1 MQNSTARLIASFKAL
16 ADPVR
21 LRITAL
27 CARGECSVSELT
39 QVMGESQPRVS
50 QHLRQLCEAGLLERF
65 RDGQY
70 VYYRVPLRGARAA
83 QHRRLMELFPDD
95 ERQFER
101 DRKRLQALRGEVRH
115 ETPAAL
121 DDDARR
127 RLHRALVEL
136 TVTAPLGD
144 LIDIGSGRG
153 GLLKLLAS
161 RARRV
166 IGVDLDADARQFA
179 RAELMLAGIDN
190 CSLRKG
196 DMYDLPFGEAEF
208 DTVVLDDVLGKAE
221 RPMDALREACRL
233 LRSGGRLI
241 ILSAIGGAEAGRLE
255 AQFADWCRHAGVRMA
270 APRLIPRRDPCW
282 LLAIAT
288 QAESRPAA
296 A

>member
-1 MQNSTARLIASFKAL
+1 MQNSTTRLIASFKAL
-16 ADPVR
+16 ADPIR
-21 LRITAL
+21 LRIMAL

-70 VYYRVPLRGARAA
+70 VYYRVPLRGARAVL
-83 QHRRLMELFPDD
+83 HRSLMALFPDD

-101 DRKRLQALRGEVRH
+101 DRKRLQVLRGETRH
-115 ETPAAL
+115 EVPAAL
-121 DDDARR
+121 DEDALR

-144 LIDIGSGRG
+144 LLDIGSGRG

-166 IGVDLDADARQFA
+166 IGVDLDADARQLA

-196 DMYDLPFGEAEF
+196 DMYDLPFGDAEF
-208 DTVVLDDVLGKAE
+208 DTVVLDDVLGTAE
-221 RPMDALREACRL
+221 RPVDALREACRL
-233 LRSGGRLI
+233 LRSNGRLI
-241 ILSAIGGAEAGRLE
+241 ILAAILGEEAGRVE
-255 AQFADWCRHAGVRMA
+255 TQFADWCRSTGVRMA

-282 LLAIAT
+282 LLAVAT

>member
-1 MQNSTARLIASFKAL
+1 MQNTTVRLIASLKAL
-16 ADPVR
+16 ADPIR
-21 LRITAL
+21 LRITSL

-39 QVMGESQPRVS
+39 QVTGESQPRVS

-70 VYYRVPLRGARAA
+70 VYYRMPLRGTRATL
-83 QHRRLMELFPDD
+83 HRKLLQLFPND

-101 DRKRLQALRGEVRH
+101 DRKRLQVLRGESRTVA
-115 ETPAAL
+115 PATL
-121 DDDARR
+121 DDDGLR

-166 IGVDLDADARQFA
+166 IGVDLDADARQLA

-196 DMYDLPFGEAEF
+196 DMYDLPFGDAEF
-208 DTVVLDDVLGKAE
+208 DTVVLDGVLATAE
-221 RPMDALREACRL
+221 RPLDALREARRL
-233 LRSGGRLI
+233 LRAGGRLI
-241 ILSAIGGAEAGRLE
+241 ILAAVDAETAGRLE
-255 AQFADWCRHAGVRMA
+255 AQLADWCRNAGVRMA
-270 APRLIPRRDPCW
+270 APRLIPRERPRW
-282 LLAIAT
+282 LLAVAT
-288 QAESRPAA
+288 LAEIRPAA

>member
-39 QVMGESQPRVS
+39 QVTGESQPRVS

-70 VYYRVPLRGARAA
+70 VYYRMPQRGVRGAL
-83 QHRRLMELFPDD
+83 HRNLMALFPDD

-101 DRKRLQALRGEVRH
+101 DRKRLQAQRGELRH
-115 ETPAAL
+115 ETPATL
-121 DDDARR
+121 DDDALR

-166 IGVDLDADARQFA
+166 IGVDLDADARQLA
-179 RAELMLAGIDN
+179 RADLMLAGIDN

-196 DMYDLPFGEAEF
+196 DMYDLPFGDAEF
-208 DTVVLDDVLGKAE
+208 DTVVLDDVVATAE
-221 RPMDALREACRL
+221 RPVDALREACRL

-241 ILSAIGGAEAGRLE
+241 ILAATDGTETGRLG
-255 AQFADWCRHAGVRMA
+255 ARIADWCRSAGVRMA
-270 APRLIPRRDPCW
+270 APRLIPRRDPRW
-282 LLAIAT
+282 LLAVAT
-288 QAESRPAA
+288 RAESRPAA

>member
-21 LRITAL
+21 LRIAAL

-39 QVMGESQPRVS
+39 QVTGESQPRVS

-70 VYYRVPLRGARAA
+70 VYYRVPLRGAKAA
-83 QHRRLMELFPDD
+83 LHRGLMELLPDD

-101 DRKRLQALRGEVRH
+101 DRKRLHALRGDLRH
-115 ETPAAL
+115 DVPAAL
-121 DDDARR
+121 GDDALR

-166 IGVDLDADARQFA
+166 IGVDLDADARQLA

-196 DMYDLPFGEAEF
+196 DMYDLPFADAEF
-208 DTVVLDDVLGKAE
+208 DTVVLDDVLGTAE
-221 RPMDALREACRL
+221 RPVDALREACRL
-233 LRSGGRLI
+233 LKDGGRLI
-241 ILSAIGGAEAGRLE
+241 LLAAVDVETAGSLE
-255 AQFADWCRHAGVRMA
+255 AQFADWCRSAGVRMA
-270 APRLIPRRDPCW
+270 APRLIPRKDPRW
-282 LLAIAT
+282 MLAVAT
-288 QAESRPAA
+288 QAERRPAA